1 MADYRKVL
9 VAIDGSEESDRII
22 AKAVEMAESNKAE
35 LSAVMVFEPP
45 LGSYTIELEM
55 ADFTEVLRQ
64 AQEELANDLR
74 ARMAVRGVPAER
86 VHFLSGKP
94 ATEIKALV
102 KSSGTDL
109 LVIGSHGHNPV
120 RAMLGSTANAVLH
133 GIGCDVLTVR
143 V

>member
-22 AKAVEMAESNKAE
+22 AKAVEVAESNKAE